1 MLKSLAGGGYLS
13 HEAYRGIKLTERGER
28 VARSV
33 ISRHETLVEFLT
45 TIGVNEAI
53 ASGDAEEI
61 EHHIHS
67 ETTHALKKLT
77 TVLRK
82 HPALLESLQGP
93 VQSRVPLA

>member
-1 MLKSLAGGGYLS
+1 MLKSLSGGGYLS
-13 HEAYRGIKLTERGER
+13 HEVYRGIKLTERGER

-33 ISRHETLVEFLT
+33 ISRNEILVEFLT
-45 TIGVNEAI
+45 TIGVNEAV

-61 EHHIHS
+61 EHHIHP

-82 HPALLESLQGP
+82 HPVLLENLRRP
-93 VQSRVPLA
+93 VHS